1 MPPPSSFLPSP
12 PLTFPS
18 SLCQAPQFLVPSSLS
33 PPKRTGGLP
42 LARTLKGGSRGEGG
56 LSLAYP
62 SFLFPPLSALLH
74 CTARKGGRGRKAD
87 PGWESS
93 PLPPSLATCMQLL
106 SLSALPRGSRY
117 TAQRTRRGSRRRSA
131 PSPPPPPTSLPCFST
146 SASHRPLGTGPPVSP
161 SYLMETFPPNTSG
174 NHAAVEIAVKIVT
187 RAIRSRSYVVNWKRM
202 LGFNSES
209 DATSS
214 SSLFASSRR
223 LRKVSAK

>member
-1 MPPPSSFLPSP
+1 MKRERLGAKKGVVWLELAPRKTGNGDTPGEARRHAACVGWWAGASPSSFLRSP

-33 PPKRTGGLP
+33 PPKRTGSLP

-93 PLPPSLATCMQLL
+93 PLPPSLATCMQLF
-106 SLSALPRGSRY
+106 SLSALPQGSRY
-117 TAQRTRRGSRRRSA
+117 CAKNKKGK
-131 PSPPPPPTSLPCFST
+131 PPTLCSLSFS
-146 SASHRPLGTGPPVSP
+146 AYHVAPL
-161 SYLMETFPPNTSG
+161 F
-174 NHAAVEIAVKIVT
+174 
-187 RAIRSRSYVVNWKRM
+187 
-202 LGFNSES
+202 
-209 DATSS
+209 
-214 SSLFASSRR
+214 
-223 LRKVSAK
+223 